1 LGIVGNG
8 FYGSFIQIRVGFLM
22 IALLFHGFREILV
35 RTNTHKAYI
44 VMIYTIPV
52 LLVFVWDNN
61 VD

>member
-1 LGIVGNG
+1 
-8 FYGSFIQIRVGFLM
+8 M

-35 RTNTHKAYI
+35 RANTHKAYI